1 MDNCDIRIDKDGI
14 WYYLGA
20 HMFRKDILSL
30 FFQCVKIDDDGKYIV
45 EMGRER
51 CYIDVE
57 DTVFVVTGVEK
68 IRTDDGLD
76 QINIELTDD
85 SREKLDLN
93 SLYVGKDNVLYCKIK
108 DGVFP
113 ARFSRNAYYQLAG
126 FIEEQEDD
134 CFCVFLNEDKFII
147 NYV

>member
-1 MDNCDIRIDKDGI
+1 MDNSDIRIDKDGI

-30 FFQCVKIDDDGKYIV
+30 FFQSVRIDENGKYLV

-51 CYIDVE
+51 CYLDVE
-57 DTVFVVTGVEK
+57 DTVFVVTSAEK
-68 IRTDDGLD
+68 TTNDDGTE
-76 QINIELTDD
+76 QIDIILTDD

-93 SLYVGKDNVLYCKIK
+93 TLYVGNENVLYCKVK

-126 FIEEQEDD
+126 FIEEQKDD
-134 CFCVFLNEDKFII
+134 CFCIFLNEERYII

>member
-1 MDNCDIRIDKDGI
+1 MDNCDIRIDKDGL

-20 HMFRKDILSL
+20 HMFRKDILCI
-30 FFQCVKIDDDGKYIV
+30 FYQCVKIDEDGKYII
-45 EMGRER
+45 ELGRER
-51 CYIDVE
+51 CYLDVE

-68 IRTDDGLD
+68 IKNDNGIE
-76 QINIELTDD
+76 QIDILLTDE

-93 SLYVGKDNVLYCKIK
+93 TLYIGQDNVLYCKAK

-113 ARFSRNAYYQLAG
+113 TRFSRNAYYQLAR

-134 CFCVFLNEDKFII
+134 CFFIHLNEDKFII